1 MVGRRLHYSASPDP
15 GRGWGYCV
23 HPLIRATQSRGL
35 TLDGPLR
42 KPDRRAARRERE
54 KDAKAAVTHVP
65 MVVQLLSLS
74 PRAAGACPPLERCLE
89 PTDLVRLPYS
99 GIPPQVCPLLRGV
112 LANGAGN
119 SKMERQNDRTA
130 IFPTCRQY

>member
-23 HPLIRATQSRGL
+23 HPLIHATQPRGL

-42 KPDRRAARRERE
+42 KPDQRAGRRERE
-54 KDAKAAVTHVP
+54 KDAKAAVAHVL

-74 PRAAGACPPLERCLE
+74 PRAAGACPSLERRLE
-89 PTDLVRLPYS
+89 LTDLVRLPCS
-99 GIPPQVCPLLRGV
+99 GIPPQVLPATPRR
-112 LANGAGN
+112 
-119 SKMERQNDRTA
+119 SRQWR
-130 IFPTCRQY
+130 RQL